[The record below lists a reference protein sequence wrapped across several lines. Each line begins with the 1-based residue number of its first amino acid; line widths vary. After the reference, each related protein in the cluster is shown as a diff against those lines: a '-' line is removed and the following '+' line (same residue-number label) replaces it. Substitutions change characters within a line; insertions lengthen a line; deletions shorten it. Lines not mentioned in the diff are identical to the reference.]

1 MKQSRY
7 GSEHW
12 WAMRSMVRISVA
24 AAVCLMGVPPATA
37 QDDVP
42 TVPEE
47 NELGLPGIPYLK
59 LARPELGVLTDDTRA
74 LATELRRDVEMLAT
88 DIGPRGTFAPERY
101 ALAADFLMASLKKA
115 GYEPRKIAV
124 ECHLGPSFNIEALL
138 PGTEHPERVIVIGAH
153 YDSVEGC
160 PAANDNASG
169 VAGVLAMARA
179 LREAP
184 HAYTIRFMLYA
195 NEEPPH
201 FNFNGMGSQIDAAS
215 CRKAGMDIRAMF
227 CLETIGCYRAEKKS
241 QTWPNDV
248 LAAVLPSTGDFIAFV
263 GMEGSKPA
271 VRACAEAFT
280 RTGAFPLLAASVP
293 PAIQMAMWSDHR
305 GYDEAGYP
313 AFMVT
318 DTAPLRYPHY
328 HKATDTAEKLDYDSM
343 ARVVE
348 GLIGMMRDGEMR
360 P

>member
-1 MKQSRY
+1 MDESMLPYLHRSR
-7 GSEHW
+7 
-12 WAMRSMVRISVA
+12 
-24 AAVCLMGVPPATA
+24 PA
-37 QDDVP
+37 
-42 TVPEE
+42 
-47 NELGLPGIPYLK
+47 LPG
-59 LARPELGVLTDDTRA
+59 LTDLHRS

-88 DIGPRGTFAPERY
+88 DIGPRGTFAPDRY
-101 ALAADFLMASLKKA
+101 ALAVDFLMSSLKKA
-115 GYEPRKIAV
+115 GYEPRKIEV

-179 LREAP
+179 LRKTP

-201 FNFNGMGSQIDAAS
+201 FNFNGMGSQIDATS
-215 CRKAGMDIRAMF
+215 CMKAGMDIRAMF
-227 CLETIGCYRAEKKS
+227 CLETIGCYSAEKKS

-263 GMEGSKPA
+263 GMEKSQPA
-271 VRACAEAFT
+271 VSACAVAFE

-293 PAIQMAMWSDHR
+293 PGIQMAMWSDHR
-305 GYDEAGYP
+305 GYDEHGYP

-318 DTAPLRYPHY
+318 DTAPLRYEHY
-328 HKATDTAEKLDYDSM
+328 HQATDTPDKLDFESM
-343 ARVVE
+343 ARVVQ
-348 GLIGMMRDGEMR
+348 GLIEMMRNPGLR

>member
-1 MKQSRY
+1 MMTGIR
-7 GSEHW
+7 W
-12 WAMRSMVRISVA
+12 MAIALVLWLA
-24 AAVCLMGVPPATA
+24 CVPGARA
-37 QDDVP
+37 QGQAEGDEGGEP
-42 TVPEE
+42 
-47 NELGLPGIPYLK
+47 LLPGIPYLHLNRPK
-59 LARPELGVLTDDTRA
+59 LRPLTERHKA
-74 LATELRRDVEMLAT
+74 LAAELRRDVEILAT
-88 DIGPRGTFAPERY
+88 DIGARGTFAPERY
-101 ALAADFLMASLKKA
+101 ALAADFLMSSLKKA
-115 GYEPRKIAV
+115 GYEPRKIEV

-179 LREAP
+179 LRETP

-201 FNFNGMGSQIDAAS
+201 FNFNGMGSQIDAES
-215 CRKAGMDIRAMF
+215 CVKAGMDIRAMF
-227 CLETIGCYRAEKKS
+227 CLETIGCYSTENRS

-248 LAAVLPSTGDFIAFV
+248 LGAVLPSTGDFIAFV
-263 GMEGSKPA
+263 GMEKSKPA
-271 VRACAEAFT
+271 VKACAEAFE
-280 RTGAFPLLAASVP
+280 RRAAFPLLAASVP
-293 PAIQMAMWSDHR
+293 PKIEMAMWSDHR
-305 GYDEAGYP
+305 GYDEAGYA

-318 DTAPLRYPHY
+318 DTAPLRYAHY
-328 HKATDTAEKLDYDSM
+328 HKATDTPDKLDYESM

-348 GLIGMMRDGEMR
+348 GLIGMMRDGALR

>member
-1 MKQSRY
+1 M
-7 GSEHW
+7 
-12 WAMRSMVRISVA
+12 MRGIRWMAS
-24 AAVCLMGVPPATA
+24 AAVLWVACVPAARA
-37 QDDVP
+37 QGQAEGD
-42 TVPEE
+42 EGGE
-47 NELGLPGIPYLK
+47 SLLPGIPYLH
-59 LARPELGVLTDDTRA
+59 LDRPRVGPLTERHTA
-74 LATELRRDVEMLAT
+74 LAAELRRDVEMLAT

-115 GYEPRKIAV
+115 GYEPRKIEV
-124 ECHLGPSFNIEALL
+124 ECHLGPSFNIEAIL

-179 LREAP
+179 LRETP

-215 CRKAGMDIRAMF
+215 CMKAGMDIRAMF

-293 PAIQMAMWSDHR
+293 PKIQMAMWSDHR

-348 GLIGMMRDGEMR
+348 GLIGMMRDREMR